1 MSVEIETI
9 GLDID
14 GTKIILDKDAAK
26 ELYFKLKE
34 LFDSKNPTYIPY
46 PIYPQPAYP
55 YIPLYPTYFRS
66 PWCTATT
73 NLANISVSSGTTLT
87 VTT

>member
-9 GLDID
+9 GLDLD

-34 LFDSKNPTYIPY
+34 LFDSKNSTYIPY
-46 PIYPQPAYP
+46 PMYPVYP
-55 YIPLYPTYFRS
+55 YIAPYWTTT
-66 PWCTATT
+66 TAALNTVITT
-73 NLANISVSSGTTLT
+73 GNVPNGYSGAKLTLS
-87 VTT
+87 

>member
-46 PIYPQPAYP
+46 PMYPVYP
-55 YIPLYPTYFRS
+55 DIAPYF
-66 PWCTATT
+66 PYWTTTVITTGNCT
-73 NLANISVSSGTTLT
+73 
-87 VTT
+87 

>member
-14 GTKIILDKDAAK
+14 GTKIILDKNAAK

-46 PIYPQPAYP
+46 PMYPVYP
-55 YIPLYPTYFRS
+55 YIAPMYPDPYIAPIT
-66 PWCTATT
+66 TATAAP
-73 NLANISVSSGTTLT
+73 NAVITTGNCT
-87 VTT
+87 